1 VAADGQA
8 AWILPLDESYRQ
20 SGPSVPLPTGPEPL
34 LFEASSWSPDGSR
47 LAGFHSPAQGTELPG
62 VFVYSFEDQ
71 TYRRLT
77 ERGGQPLWLSDS
89 RRLLYKTRGA
99 IRLLDPVAAMDREV
113 FSFPAGGSLASDRW
127 STYAVSEA
135 NDRIVFSKNFSEA
148 DVWLVRRSEEPD
160 SD

>member
-1 VAADGQA
+1 
-8 AWILPLDESYRQ
+8 
-20 SGPSVPLPTGPEPL
+20 
-34 LFEASSWSPDGSR
+34 

-148 DVWLVRRSEEPD
+148 DVWLVRRSEEPN